1 MAHRKKLES
10 SNEKVGV
17 DGDEVIIE
25 VNNEGD
31 TPSALD
37 SSRLTLA
44 FSLVIISYRD
54 KMHRKSDVVDIQST
68 DRLDIGR
75 RQ

>member
-1 MAHRKKLES
+1 MDFHRTCFRAVAQIPFEQLVAHRKKLES

-44 FSLVIISYRD
+44 FSLVII
-54 KMHRKSDVVDIQST
+54 T
-68 DRLDIGR
+68 
-75 RQ
+75 

>member
-37 SSRLTLA
+37 STRLTLA
-44 FSLVIISYRD
+44 FSLVII
-54 KMHRKSDVVDIQST
+54 T
-68 DRLDIGR
+68 
-75 RQ
+75 